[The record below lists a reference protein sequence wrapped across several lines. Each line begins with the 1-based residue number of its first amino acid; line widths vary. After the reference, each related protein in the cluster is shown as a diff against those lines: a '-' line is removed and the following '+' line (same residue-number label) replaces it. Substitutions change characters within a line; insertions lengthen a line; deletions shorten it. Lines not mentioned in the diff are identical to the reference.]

1 MVERI
6 LLDEIEKNKT
16 KAEEYLDININSH
29 KRFINSEHPD
39 FSMNKELKE
48 KESGIRFKN
57 HFNLWFQEQ
66 IPNRGEEI
74 KLNHNRVREENVGD
88 FVDGGLH
95 AAAMAANVLGRP
107 DLGAGIHGAAAVIKN
122 VRGYTSKLQKD
133 ELTEDDDVHLNKLPS
148 KPGNEASV
156 HLDLCLDYMEII
168 DKMLVDIVPKI
179 FIMMLVMKF
188 LDFLNGGEYF
198 SYLLISCYY

>member
-1 MVERI
+1 M
-6 LLDEIEKNKT
+6 
-16 KAEEYLDININSH
+16 
-29 KRFINSEHPD
+29 
-39 FSMNKELKE
+39 
-48 KESGIRFKN
+48 
-57 HFNLWFQEQ
+57 
-66 IPNRGEEI
+66 
-74 KLNHNRVREENVGD
+74 
-88 FVDGGLH
+88 
-95 AAAMAANVLGRP
+95 
-107 DLGAGIHGAAAVIKN
+107 
-122 VRGYTSKLQKD
+122 
-133 ELTEDDDVHLNKLPS
+133 TEDDDVHLNKLPS